1 MPPAPRV
8 SPDFLNRAPR
18 SAALALNSAHRRAA
32 PIDVTEVAKRSMEI
46 SVVST
51 SERPDLV
58 PVVAR
63 WLWDEWRRRDGHSFE
78 QTLEAVHE
86 SVTARHM
93 PRTFIL
99 LADGQPVGTASL
111 AAHDLDDRP
120 DLSPWLAD
128 VFVLPAARGRGHAV
142 RLVAAAEAECRAASI
157 PTLWLY
163 TGAAERFYAR
173 NGWRTVETIQR
184 VGGRYALM
192 RRELFGRAS
201 PPSEPA

>member
-1 MPPAPRV
+1 MGV
-8 SPDFLNRAPR
+8 
-18 SAALALNSAHRRAA
+18 
-32 PIDVTEVAKRSMEI
+32 

-58 PVVAR
+58 PEVAR
-63 WLWDEWRRRDGHSFE
+63 WLWHEWWRRNGHSFE
-78 QTLEAVHE
+78 ETVDAVRE
-86 SVTARHM
+86 SVTARPM

-111 AAHDLDDRP
+111 AARDLEERP

-142 RLVAAAEAECRAASI
+142 RLVGAVEAECRAASI

-163 TGAAERFYAR
+163 TRAAERLYAR

-184 VGGRYALM
+184 NGGRYALM
-192 RRELFGRAS
+192 RRDLFGRAV